1 MIVSSVNLRKIDS
14 ADFSY
19 PGCTDIVLTSNTKDP
34 IGTQGVGRPWV
45 VPRFE
50 SIIKPIA
57 GLPTKQD
64 LVAEKFLG
72 KPQTLSTPP
81 NTILNNIMVDD
92 LLPTYQTSPVLHSGK
107 QMIQI
112 FKYIYLMP
120 NIQIN
125 SNIQMFLTSNLQI
138 F

>member
-34 IGTQGVGRPWV
+34 IGIQGVGRPWV

-50 SIIKPIA
+50 SIINSIA

-64 LVAEKFLG
+64 LVAENFLG
-72 KPQTLSTPP
+72 KPPTSSTPP

-107 QMIQI
+107 QMGQI

-120 NIQIN
+120 NIQII